1 MKEMMT
7 ILNGSTFRTAMKR
20 VRREFPMDTFELVPL
35 NDGTTLAIR
44 HDVAV
49 RENLNRRVKY
59 LPKHPIYF
67 RSFQELIGEALRR
80 GFSYVSV
87 NDGNGWT
94 SRLPIADVARGYIPR
109 QWAEY
114 KFRFYRNAAGHWSE
128 SMTLYPDGNNFFYH
142 AKELF

>member
-1 MKEMMT
+1 
-7 ILNGSTFRTAMKR
+7 
-20 VRREFPMDTFELVPL
+20 MDTFELVPL

-80 GFSYVSV
+80 GFSYMSL
-87 NDGNGWT
+87 NDGCGWT

-109 QWAEY
+109 FWGDC
-114 KFRFYRNAAGHWSE
+114 KFRFYRNEKTHWSE
-128 SMTLYPDGNNFFYH
+128 SWTLYPSDNLVFYH
-142 AKELF
+142 VKELF